1 MAETSSSTHQ
11 GCTTTTTTV
20 ISITHCLAE
29 WCVCYSQGTYLN
41 IKFPCKFVGESR
53 DGTIIQGGL
62 KIQGGKNDGEIDI
75 GSPTT
80 TTSLHDFTI
89 QNSKEIGL
97 LGDINCRNMYVSNI
111 VIEHCQKYGVS

>member
-1 MAETSSSTHQ
+1 MY
-11 GCTTTTTTV
+11 V
-20 ISITHCLAE
+20 IHK
-29 WCVCYSQGTYLN
+29 GTYLN